1 MAYLSCGDTKMT
13 FRNWLLFLA
22 MVLIWGSNW
31 SVMKLGLGISPPFA
45 FVSTRLLFSAASL
58 ASITV
63 FTRPQIPRDR
73 DSIVRLL
80 SYSLIS
86 TASFAATNLGLVS
99 YSSGTGAV
107 LTYTQPLMVFA
118 LALMLLKE
126 RVSALKLVGILMGF
140 SGVAVLFLEDT
151 SGLTSWPALLML
163 LGAFFWALGTV
174 YYKLRL
180 GGVDAALVN
189 LVQATITFL
198 LLSAF
203 SAVLE
208 PVKAPWTP
216 EYIAILAYAG
226 IGASAIGMTIWLFL
240 LKGEGATSLSGS
252 VLVVPVIALL
262 CGWFFMGEFLDLRS
276 VIGSGLVLA
285 GVYLVNRRN
294 IRDKASVMNGQVDG
308 SVSNTILP

>member
-1 MAYLSCGDTKMT
+1 MGHLHFGDAMMT
-13 FRNWLLFLA
+13 RRKWILFLA

-45 FVSTRLLFSAASL
+45 FVSARLLFSAASL
-58 ASITV
+58 ASV
-63 FTRPQIPRDR
+63 AVLSRPQIPRDR

-86 TASFAATNLGLVS
+86 TASFASTNLGLVS

-107 LTYTQPLMVFA
+107 LTYTQPLFVFA

-126 RVSALKLVGILMGF
+126 KASVLKLVGVVMGF
-140 SGVAVLFLEDT
+140 SGVAFLFLEDAYE
-151 SGLTSWPALLML
+151 LASWPALLLL

-180 GGVDAALVN
+180 GRVDATLVN
-189 LVQATITFL
+189 LVQATISFI
-198 LLSAF
+198 LLSTF
-203 SAVLE
+203 SAALE

-240 LKGEGATSLSGS
+240 LKGEGATSLSAS
-252 VLVVPVIALL
+252 VLIVPVIALI
-262 CGWFFMGEFLDLRS
+262 CGWLLMGESVDLRS
-276 VIGSGLVLA
+276 IIGSVLVLA
-285 GVYLVNRRN
+285 GVYLVNREKVGNRT
-294 IRDKASVMNGQVDG
+294 SVANGQADG
-308 SVSNTILP
+308 SNTTLP

>member
-1 MAYLSCGDTKMT
+1 MT
-13 FRNWLLFLA
+13 SRNWLLFLA

-31 SVMKLGLGISPPFA
+31 SIMKLGLGISPPFA
-45 FVSTRLLFSAASL
+45 FVSTRLLFSAVSL
-58 ASITV
+58 ALATIFV
-63 FTRPQIPRDR
+63 RPQIPRDR
-73 DSIVRLL
+73 DSIVSLL

-118 LALMLLKE
+118 LALMLLRE
-126 RVSALKLVGILMGF
+126 RVSALKLVGIVMGF
-140 SGVAVLFLEDT
+140 SGVAVLFLEDAFE
-151 SGLTSWPALLML
+151 LASWPALLLL

-180 GGVDAALVN
+180 GGVDATLVN
-189 LVQATITFL
+189 LIQASISSL
-198 LLSAF
+198 LLSSI

-216 EYIAILAYAG
+216 EYVAILAYAG
-226 IGASAIGMTIWLFL
+226 VGASSIGMTIWLFL
-240 LKGEGATSLSGS
+240 LKEEGATSLSGS
-252 VLVVPVIALL
+252 VLVVPVIALV
-262 CGWFFMGEFLDLRS
+262 CGWFLMGESLDLRS

-285 GVYLVNRRN
+285 GVYLVNREKVGNRP
-294 IRDKASVMNGQVDG
+294 SVTNVQVDG
-308 SVSNTILP
+308 SVSNAILP